1 MPDFPPE
8 LLRKYPHMFPKD
20 IVIWERFLLKHAN
33 EFTGF
38 DYDIKVGTVPKFP
51 DGLDTG
57 IYKAGEILWK
67 KRIDAVGHKADELLI
82 IEVKPNAGP
91 SAIGQ
96 VLGYVQLY
104 RDEIKPTQ
112 KISGLIVTDFP
123 DLDLNRLAEAMK
135 IQIEVA

>member
-8 LLRKYPHMFPKD
+8 LLRKYPHMFPND
-20 IVIWERFLLKHAN
+20 IIIWERFLLKHAN

-38 DYDIKVGTVPKFP
+38 DYDIKVGSVPKFP

-67 KRIDAVGHKADELLI
+67 KRIDAVGHKADELII

-104 RDEIKPTQ
+104 RDEIKPAQ
-112 KISGLIVTDFP
+112 KVSGMIVTDRP
-123 DLDLNRLAEAMK
+123 DLDLYKIAENNL
-135 IQIEVA
+135 IQIEAV